1 VGLSDRVR
9 KTLRN
14 MSVDKLFRI
23 YPVLSDAENDLSERN
38 QE

>member
-1 VGLSDRVR
+1 
-9 KTLRN
+9 
-14 MSVDKLFRI
+14 MSVDKLFQI